1 MLFAGQLIILR
12 TNGFLAIVSFLF
24 RVNAA
29 RRHEHMLREKAFLLV
44 HASSPLLF
52 INSRHN
58 EKLSLTSRYC
68 NYF

>member
-29 RRHEHMLREKAFLLV
+29 RRHEHMLRESF
-44 HASSPLLF
+44 SSGPRVESAA
-52 INSRHN
+52 IY
-58 EKLSLTSRYC
+58 KLSPQ
-68 NYF
+68 